1 MINYLY
7 IYRTDKVAASEYS
20 FDARPY
26 APFPESASL
35 DGTAMLK
42 TNPNEAIF
50 IPNGKSEYKKY
61 TCTAF

>member
-1 MINYLY
+1 MIIYLY

-50 IPNGKSEYKKY
+50 IPNGKS
-61 TCTAF
+61 